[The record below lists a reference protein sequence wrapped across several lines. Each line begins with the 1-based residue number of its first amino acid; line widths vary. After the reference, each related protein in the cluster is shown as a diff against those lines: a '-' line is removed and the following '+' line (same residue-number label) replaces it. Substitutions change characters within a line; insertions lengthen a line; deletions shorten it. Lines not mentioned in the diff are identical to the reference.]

1 MKKNKII
8 LAVISLVICLFA
20 ASCNLDATQGLFRE
34 ISTSVESTG
43 TRIIK
48 SAGYDTA
55 SNTAYFVSDYGLCS
69 QSKGSTEIKTLVNN
83 TETMQIREASL
94 AGGKINYIY
103 QNPANSQKYYATFDP
118 STPGTTEDST
128 KKIIAISGD
137 FEITLDADNHLNV
150 TSLSSSFSLSKATT
164 QVANPDKFQYINSSQ
179 SVLSLSKTSELLVRW
194 QDTDA
199 KDHITLFVNTGS
211 ELKVYDLDFSD
222 VTDLLIASFAF
233 NQSNNSLVLI
243 GQKNSSIYYV
253 ENVTSSTKLVNS
265 SKKLTDSFT
274 STPSAS
280 FCANDKYYFK
290 GKSAYSIVTWG
301 ASNAFTFENI
311 TSGFANGLIVTTP
324 ALIRISANEVLV
336 FTEDSGLFKMD
347 VSSTNNPVKFSD

>member
-8 LAVISLVICLFA
+8 LAVISLVICLVA

-103 QNPANSQKYYATFDP
+103 QNPANSQKHYATFDL
-118 STPGTTEDST
+118 STLVTTEDST

-150 TSLSSSFSLSKATT
+150 TSLSSSLSKATT

-211 ELKVYDLDFSD
+211 QLNVYDLDFSD

-253 ENVTSSTKLVNS
+253 ENVTSSSTKLVNS

-280 FCANDKYYFK
+280 FCANGKYYFK

-301 ASNAFTFENI
+301 ASNAFRFENI

>member
-8 LAVISLVICLFA
+8 LAVISLVICLVA

-103 QNPANSQKYYATFDP
+103 QNPANSQKHYATFDL
-118 STPGTTEDST
+118 STLVTTEDST

-150 TSLSSSFSLSKATT
+150 TSLSSSLSYATT

-211 ELKVYDLDFSD
+211 QLNVYDLDFSD

-280 FCANDKYYFK
+280 FCANGKYYFK
-290 GKSAYSIVTWG
+290 GKSAYSIVTWGG